1 MKTKAKLFHKNDFL
15 NWFYGWQLKKILKK
29 F

>member
-1 MKTKAKLFHKNDFL
+1 MKTKTKLFHKNDFL
-15 NWFYGWQLKKILKK
+15 NWFYGWQLKKVLKK